1 MRSLKL
7 GVLGTGALAVFLAC
21 GADSNGN
28 GGMATINVKLVD
40 GPITGYKEINVN
52 IQKVEIAG
60 ESGWITLGEPKQTFD
75 LLSLTGGV
83 SATLVSGKTIPAGH
97 YTQMRLVLG
106 GGNTIMLADN
116 TVVDLTIPS
125 GMQSGI
131 KLLVNF
137 DVQPGTTR
145 DVMIDFVAAH
155 SIQVV
160 QTGASAK
167 IILRPTIHVVTDF
180 LATGSISG
188 KFTDGS
194 GAPLAGAEVTAQVL
208 NGPDNPGVVRT
219 TNTGADGSYILDLL
233 AAGGTYYVVAQPLV
247 GGNAYA
253 AQASGAFTIG
263 SASPTFVYDASFT
276 IAPTTGSVH
285 GTITPTA
292 SATQHDVVDLLQ
304 TLAPG
309 GLGSATFVV
318 HSDVATV
325 AATETYDFG
334 PPVSPPVPTGTY
346 FNRASRFTDD
356 SVTSTIPIG
365 ASFLVTA
372 GMTTTVDLAF

>member
-1 MRSLKL
+1 MGSLKL
-7 GVLGTGALAVFLAC
+7 GVLGTGLALLLAC
-21 GADSNGN
+21 GGN
-28 GGMATINVKLVD
+28 SGMATINVKLLD
-40 GPITGYKEINVN
+40 GPITGYKEINLN

-83 SATLVSGKTIPAGH
+83 SATLVDGKTIPAGH

-106 GGNTIMLADN
+106 SGNTIMLADN
-116 TVVDLTIPS
+116 TIVDLKVPS

-137 DVQPGTTR
+137 DVQPGTTK
-145 DVMIDFVAAH
+145 DVVIDFVAAH

-167 IILRPTIHVVTDF
+167 YILRPTIHVVTDF

-208 NGPDNPGVVRT
+208 NSPDNPGVVRM
-219 TNTGADGSYILDLL
+219 TNTGADGSYTLDLL
-233 AAGGTYYVVAQPLV
+233 PAGGTYYVVAQPLV
-247 GGNAYA
+247 GGHAYA
-253 AQASGAFTIG
+253 AQASGAFTIS
-263 SASPTFVYDASFT
+263 SASPTFVYNATFT
-276 IAPTTGSVH
+276 IAPATGSVH

-292 SATQHDVVDLLQ
+292 GANQHDVVDLLQ

-309 GLGSATFVV
+309 GSGSATFVV

-346 FNRASRFTDD
+346 FNRASRYTDE
-356 SVTSTIPIG
+356 SITSTISIG